1 MDLFYLLIGFIT
13 FIGIFTAVLSWFVF
27 YIRPMSKRMMNM
39 LDHELTTGNGTR
51 DVSLHRLVTLA
62 TLPNN
67 PPDDKYSNY
76 EHCAHFYDA
85 IRKHPIIWTIFF
97 ADRK

>member
-1 MDLFYLLIGFIT
+1 MGLYYLIGFIT
-13 FIGIFTAVLSWFVF
+13 VIGIFTAVLSWFVF

-39 LDHELTTGNGTR
+39 LDNALDNE
-51 DVSLHRLVTLA
+51 SLHRLVTVA
-62 TLPNN
+62 TCPNR
-67 PPDDKYSNY
+67 PDRKDSNY
-76 EHCAHFYDA
+76 DHCARFYDA